1 MSKRII
7 SGTSGADDIRCPFYI
22 ANGSLDIIC
31 QGVIPDTHSIIR
43 YRFKNDKVT
52 QQKLSAKA
60 AITGAKSISPSCI
73 SENGTRSKNLWRM
86 SNGSR

>member
-52 QQKLSAKA
+52 QQKAFCEGCYNRCE
-60 AITGAKSISPSCI
+60 IYQSIMHFR
-73 SENGTRSKNLWRM
+73 EWDEE
-86 SNGSR
+86 